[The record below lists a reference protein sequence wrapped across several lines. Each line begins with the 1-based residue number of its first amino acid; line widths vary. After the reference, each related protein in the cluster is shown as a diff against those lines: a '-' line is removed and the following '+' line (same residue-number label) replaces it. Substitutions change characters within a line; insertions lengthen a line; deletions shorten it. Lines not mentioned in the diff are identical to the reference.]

1 MYTRFIYTLPMLLH
15 FQSTTLF
22 LEDPS
27 CQCLLLLCRSQLAPS
42 MEAISIKSIKELKKV
57 ERGSGLNQNAIYG
70 KEVAILLKA
79 KLRSPSKTS
88 SYE

>member
-1 MYTRFIYTLPMLLH
+1 
-15 FQSTTLF
+15 
-22 LEDPS
+22 
-27 CQCLLLLCRSQLAPS
+27 